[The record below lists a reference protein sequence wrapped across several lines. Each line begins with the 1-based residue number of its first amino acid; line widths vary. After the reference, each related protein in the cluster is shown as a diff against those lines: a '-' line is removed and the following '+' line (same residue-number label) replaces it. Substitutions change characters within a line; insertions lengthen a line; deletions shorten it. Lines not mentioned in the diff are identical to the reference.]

1 MKYIIEGRKPEQIFR
16 FFEEISAIPH
26 GSGNEKEIADYLEKF
41 AKERGLFFIH
51 DEIHNIF
58 IRKPATNGRENE
70 PPLLF
75 QAHTDMVCEKN
86 ADTIHDFMTD
96 PHELYLDGKYLR
108 ARGTTLGADDGIGVT
123 IMLALLDGAVESHPE
138 IECLFTVSEE
148 TGMDGVNGFDF
159 SVVKSRKMI
168 NLDSESIDHAV
179 AGCSGGVRNNLIIDI
194 KKEPVTAGAALKIV
208 LGGLAGGH
216 SGENIADG
224 RANANKLMGRV
235 LLAISNIDHRLV
247 SLNGGGKSNAIPREA
262 TAVIITEKPDE
273 VSCCI
278 KKLAADIAF
287 ELSSDDK
294 SFFLTCEKTEL
305 PNESFDKAT
314 TEVAVRLL
322 GVVDNGVFEM
332 SKKTEGFVE
341 FSRNLGVI
349 TTDEDK
355 LTYTFFARSGIEA
368 QLDSSNKELE
378 ALAKLCG
385 ATVEC
390 SERYGGWAFAP
401 SSPIRDDYMAAYK
414 KVTGKDL
421 VVIQIHAGLECGIIR
436 AKIPDMDI
444 ISVGPNAFGIHSPD
458 EALDLDSVEVLAS
471 VIEEIL
477 S

>member
-1 MKYIIEGRKPEQIFR
+1 
-16 FFEEISAIPH
+16 
-26 GSGNEKEIADYLEKF
+26 
-41 AKERGLFFIH
+41 
-51 DEIHNIF
+51 
-58 IRKPATNGRENE
+58 
-70 PPLLF
+70 
-75 QAHTDMVCEKN
+75 
-86 ADTIHDFMTD
+86 
-96 PHELYLDGKYLR
+96 
-108 ARGTTLGADDGIGVT
+108 
-123 IMLALLDGAVESHPE
+123 
-138 IECLFTVSEE
+138 
-148 TGMDGVNGFDF
+148 
-159 SVVKSRKMI
+159 
-168 NLDSESIDHAV
+168 
-179 AGCSGGVRNNLIIDI
+179 
-194 KKEPVTAGAALKIV
+194 
-208 LGGLAGGH
+208 
-216 SGENIADG
+216 
-224 RANANKLMGRV
+224 
-235 LLAISNIDHRLV
+235 
-247 SLNGGGKSNAIPREA
+247 
-262 TAVIITEKPDE
+262 
-273 VSCCI
+273 
-278 KKLAADIAF
+278 
-287 ELSSDDK
+287 
-294 SFFLTCEKTEL
+294 
-305 PNESFDKAT
+305 
-314 TEVAVRLL
+314 
-322 GVVDNGVFEM
+322 M

-421 VVIQIHAGLECGIIR
+421 VVIQIHAGLECGIIK